1 MANIKEQ
8 AAAVNMLPNAR
19 LTAAQVINSV
29 FKDGAYANIALGKAL
44 SKQNHSEQDRRF
56 VTELVYGTVKA
67 KGTIDWLLQQLV
79 SRPLGKIEPMILN
92 ILRLGVFQIYFL
104 ERIPASAACN
114 ESVNLAKKFG
124 HEGIVKFVNGVLRG
138 AVRSKESIVYPDA
151 EKDPRQYL
159 ALKEFH
165 PDWLVKRWLKQFG
178 FEGAQALCRFD
189 NEPPLLT
196 LRVNTLVSDRKTLL
210 ASLQEDGFEAEP
222 SNGAKMVS
230 SVPRSRRSV
239 FCSVNTT
246 ICFMCRTK
254 ARCW

>member
-138 AVRSKESIVYPDA
+138 AVRSKESIDTWDNTAGRNRHVPATHIQRIFLMQELQCADNG
-151 EKDPRQYL
+151 
-159 ALKEFH
+159 
-165 PDWLVKRWLKQFG
+165 VKIKH
-178 FEGAQALCRFD
+178 RFAAAHND
-189 NEPPLLT
+189 NTADLLT
-196 LRVNTLVSDRKTLL
+196 FSDQHTVKNINL
-210 ASLQEDGFEAEP
+210 
-222 SNGAKMVS
+222 
-230 SVPRSRRSV
+230 
-239 FCSVNTT
+239 C
-246 ICFMCRTK
+246 
-254 ARCW
+254 

>member
-114 ESVNLAKKFG
+114 ESVNLAKKSWA
-124 HEGIVKFVNGVLRG
+124 EGLVNL
-138 AVRSKESIVYPDA
+138 
-151 EKDPRQYL
+151 
-159 ALKEFH
+159 
-165 PDWLVKRWLKQFG
+165 
-178 FEGAQALCRFD
+178 
-189 NEPPLLT
+189 
-196 LRVNTLVSDRKTLL
+196 
-210 ASLQEDGFEAEP
+210 
-222 SNGAKMVS
+222 
-230 SVPRSRRSV
+230 
-239 FCSVNTT
+239 
-246 ICFMCRTK
+246 
-254 ARCW
+254 